1 MHIFIFIHFQSPA
14 HVGDLTIQHSI
25 REKNIFDILLYNG
38 IRKYCALVVELNI
51 WRPSMRFM
59 NWTYSQWIL
68 NQYQICLDLMATHP
82 YSSICFGCIYWRG
95 RWNWCQQILIE
106 STVDLTVDVRD
117 PPLTKKCASK
127 MVASSLTAKCNNIY
141 FILLQSC
148 ASIRDFLCQ
157 IMTHFLW
164 QWFQYFDNAVQFTAS
179 ILRHLLNKSPP
190 RIIRFKG
197 VHSVSPLLC
206 QYSIANTH
214 FYVRVEWKKLYVWFS
229 LAIM

>member
-25 REKNIFDILLYNG
+25 GEKNIFDILLYNG

-68 NQYQICLDLMATHP
+68 NQYHMPRFDGNTSILFYLFRVHILKRPLELMSANFNRID
-82 YSSICFGCIYWRG
+82 SWSDGG
-95 RWNWCQQILIE
+95 RARP
-106 STVDLTVDVRD
+106 SAH
-117 PPLTKKCASK
+117 KKYAAK